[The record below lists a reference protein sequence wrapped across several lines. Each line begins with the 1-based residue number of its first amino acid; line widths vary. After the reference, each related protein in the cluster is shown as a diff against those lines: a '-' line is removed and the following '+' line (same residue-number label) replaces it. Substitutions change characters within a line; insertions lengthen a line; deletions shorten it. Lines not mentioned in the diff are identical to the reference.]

1 MERSAV
7 AASSRDGADDAEKAL
22 CESCLNGFRVQFRS
36 FSNKNS
42 ENSFENDIK

>member
-22 CESCLNGFRVQFRS
+22 CESCLNGFRVHFRS
-36 FSNKNS
+36 FSNKNN